1 MVLKSRKKK
10 IKPAQVFNGEFW
22 TGEQGKN
29 IGLVDSNENLNTYL
43 EKHYRKNIKIRHI
56 EEKKSFVK
64 NLFSSSYGSNDL
76 VDQFIQAI
84 KENSFWSRYGL

>member
-43 EKHYRKNIKIRHI
+43 EKHYGKKKKIRHI
-56 EEKKSFVK
+56 EEKKSFIK
-64 NLFSSSYGSNDL
+64 NILNNQISNNDIIDRL
-76 VDQFIQAI
+76 IEALR
-84 KENSFWSRYGL
+84 ENSFWSRYGL

>member
-1 MVLKSRKKK
+1 MCIRDR
-10 IKPAQVFNGEFW
+10 FW

-43 EKHYRKNIKIRHI
+43 EKYYGKKIKIRHI
-56 EEKKSFVK
+56 EEKKSFIK
-64 NLFSSSYGSNDL
+64 NLLSSRSVSNDL
-76 VDQFIQAI
+76 IDQLIQSI